1 MFSGML
7 MPPHVVAATGRSMCE
22 FESLQLKSECLPL
35 LLLDVLV
42 LGERDF
48 VCHSPAGNQDI
59 MLILATG
66 VLGLSRLRG

>member
-1 MFSGML
+1 
-7 MPPHVVAATGRSMCE
+7 MCE